1 MKYMQPGSGG
11 RQLDKCQLCSEHK
24 ADLANPLL
32 EKRTSIMPIEMGL
45 RQQFNSK
52 AMPLA
57 LATPWII
64 SMLISWIPF
73 IKVSLYEVPSFLLTA
88 SLISAVEVL
97 GIVAIFIYTTIFPES
112 LYAELAEPG
121 RPSTWQEKFLLAWFW
136 FLFISPFCTSIF
148 VMWMA
153 SDNPCNDEDDYTI
166 FDQPICQ
173 VGIRLIKASA
183 LFRAGTIAIFLFAT
197 SSWLHSRRP
206 QRDKFQQEES
216 WPGSPN
222 TVA

>member
-1 MKYMQPGSGG
+1 
-11 RQLDKCQLCSEHK
+11 
-24 ADLANPLL
+24 
-32 EKRTSIMPIEMGL
+32 MPIEMGL

-73 IKVSLYEVPSFLLTA
+73 IKLSIATVLRSTVNIRRLIA

-183 LFRAGTIAIFLFAT
+183 LFRAGTM
-197 SSWLHSRRP
+197 
-206 QRDKFQQEES
+206 
-216 WPGSPN
+216 
-222 TVA
+222 